1 MRQQCAVEDVNIQA
15 AVRLCIAICSGFEK
29 AKVKSGDR
37 VAGFIPNIPESVI
50 AMLAATSMGAI
61 WSSCSP
67 DFGIQGVMDR
77 FGQIEPVVL
86 FTTTA
91 FFYKG
96 KRVDLMPKIKE
107 ITKKIKSFKKI
118 VFIPYTEGAD
128 FKLNIQPIKKG
139 VHLVDFLEGIEAQD
153 IEFEQLPFD
162 HPVYIMYSSGTTGLP
177 KCIVQGPG
185 VLVNHMKEMIL
196 HCNIKRDDK
205 VFYYTTTGWMMWNWL
220 MSALSVGATVVVWEG
235 NPCYPEWDSLWKM
248 AEETELTLSA
258 RLQHICKAS

>member
-29 AKVKSGDR
+29 DQGEKRRSCG
-37 VAGFIPNIPESVI
+37 GFIPNIPESVI

-107 ITKKIKSFKKI
+107 ITKKS
-118 VFIPYTEGAD
+118 
-128 FKLNIQPIKKG
+128 
-139 VHLVDFLEGIEAQD
+139 
-153 IEFEQLPFD
+153 
-162 HPVYIMYSSGTTGLP
+162 
-177 KCIVQGPG
+177 
-185 VLVNHMKEMIL
+185 
-196 HCNIKRDDK
+196 
-205 VFYYTTTGWMMWNWL
+205 
-220 MSALSVGATVVVWEG
+220 
-235 NPCYPEWDSLWKM
+235 
-248 AEETELTLSA
+248 
-258 RLQHICKAS
+258 KASRKLSLSHIRKELISN

>member
-1 MRQQCAVEDVNIQA
+1 MALWKFIGLKASVQPAAAYDDLAKFPGCKFYPGALMNFAENMLKYRDDRTAMIWQCDSSARSKTLTYKQLYDSVSRFA
-15 AVRLCIAICSGFEK
+15 AGLKR

-96 KRVDLMPKIKE
+96 TRIDLMPKIKE
-107 ITKKIKSFKKI
+107 ITKRSKASESF
-118 VFIPYTEGAD
+118 FIPYTEGAD
-128 FKLNIQPIKKG
+128 FKLNIRPIKNG

-185 VLVNHMKEMIL
+185 VL
-196 HCNIKRDDK
+196 
-205 VFYYTTTGWMMWNWL
+205 
-220 MSALSVGATVVVWEG
+220 
-235 NPCYPEWDSLWKM
+235 
-248 AEETELTLSA
+248 
-258 RLQHICKAS
+258 